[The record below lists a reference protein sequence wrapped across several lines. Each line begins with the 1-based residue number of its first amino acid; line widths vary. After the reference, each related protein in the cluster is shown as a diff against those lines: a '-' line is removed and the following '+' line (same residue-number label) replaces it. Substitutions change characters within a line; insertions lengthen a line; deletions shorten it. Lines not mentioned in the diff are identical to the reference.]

1 MKVEDIVSLNTYP
14 LTLAIYCTLMNSFQ
28 SLRTSPAQSPL
39 ARCRSQTRKAWEL
52 MPFGG
57 SSQPMTG
64 LMGADAQASQ
74 PILPSV
80 GTSLRYSLSPKI
92 TQRSGASIN
101 LFENAPYCL
110 PSCLSSLLP
119 VSDSP
124 SSVSCNQHSNYY

>member
-14 LTLAIYCTLMNSFQ
+14 LTLAIYCTLRNSFQ

-57 SSQPMTG
+57 SSQPMTR

-80 GTSLRYSLSPKI
+80 GTSLYLPKLPNKVEQVLI
-92 TQRSGASIN
+92 CLRMHPIA
-101 LFENAPYCL
+101 CL
-110 PSCLSSLLP
+110 PAFLP
-119 VSDSP
+119 SFLVSDSP